1 MSKHSFQLHA
11 YSGRENGL
19 MIIGDAEALKTLGQ
33 ELQKA
38 ATYQPPANS
47 ENWPQQVA
55 VLSTSS
61 PYADREDYQVSIH
74 LQTAPLPEVL
84 RKRSRSAPS
93 TAVFLAITFLAL
105 VGAISLP
112 LWLWRAL

>member
-1 MSKHSFQLHA
+1 MSEHSFQLHA

-19 MIIGDAEALKTLGQ
+19 MIIGDAVALETLGQ
-33 ELQKA
+33 ELQRA
-38 ATYQPPANS
+38 AAFQPPANPS
-47 ENWPQQVA
+47 NWPQQVA
-55 VLSTSS
+55 VLHALS

-74 LQTAPLPEVL
+74 LRTAPLPESL
-84 RKRSRSAPS
+84 RKRSMSGPS